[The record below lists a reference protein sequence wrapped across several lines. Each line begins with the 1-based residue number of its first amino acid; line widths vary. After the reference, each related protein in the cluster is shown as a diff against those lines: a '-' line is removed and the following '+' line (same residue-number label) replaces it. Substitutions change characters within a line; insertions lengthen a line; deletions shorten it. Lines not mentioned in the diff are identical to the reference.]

1 MIHAVQAKTTG
12 SSKKLAQPSV
22 EDKGPEYAN
31 LEVSGLPMSKMFKEA
46 VRIAFAVRPPHLH
59 RKTNKNRRDKC
70 VLLGLATYLLWKKD
84 AMEQVV
90 RSNVPDTFPFK
101 DEIERK
107 EEIVDID
114 EIDCNNDD
122 FKEKA
127 AEDFS
132 AQTAHAVLK
141 RAAAAITAEER
152 VDSNFDYVQEFE
164 SESSPYAECSSLN
177 EESEEEKSKTDEDE
191 VLDEAADEFP
201 TLCFMTEM
209 KLTMANILQAALST
223 SEAKLEWKKSIHDEA
238 KFHINSNKNFFCCEA
253 DINLFCDNQDV
264 VIISTKNS
272 VSERTKHIAFEQL
285 DVETEKMPADI
296 DILTKT
302 MFDEAHDEA
311 AFQCSV

>member
-1 MIHAVQAKTTG
+1 MLFRSRKMKNLHLRGGAFDAMPTRREIRMILDFSLEEFKCETCCASKDDRMVWQAA
-12 SSKKLAQPSV
+12 SKKLAQPSV

-141 RAAAAITAEER
+141 RAAAAAVTAEER

-164 SESSPYAECSSLN
+164 SESSPYA
-177 EESEEEKSKTDEDE
+177 
-191 VLDEAADEFP
+191 
-201 TLCFMTEM
+201 
-209 KLTMANILQAALST
+209 
-223 SEAKLEWKKSIHDEA
+223 
-238 KFHINSNKNFFCCEA
+238 
-253 DINLFCDNQDV
+253 
-264 VIISTKNS
+264 
-272 VSERTKHIAFEQL
+272 
-285 DVETEKMPADI
+285 
-296 DILTKT
+296 
-302 MFDEAHDEA
+302 
-311 AFQCSV
+311 